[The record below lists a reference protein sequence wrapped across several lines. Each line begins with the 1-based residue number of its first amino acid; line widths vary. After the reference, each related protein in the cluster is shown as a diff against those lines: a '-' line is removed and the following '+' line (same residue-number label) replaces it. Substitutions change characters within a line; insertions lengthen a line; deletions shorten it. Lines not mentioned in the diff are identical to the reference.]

1 MIKSKLK
8 SLGSKSVLFLGSYRN
23 NKIFNKLK
31 PLYEIDTL
39 KVANVANLN
48 IAAES
53 LDFPYY
59 FVIDSTLKIQHLFF
73 PDKGS
78 PQIDE
83 KYLDF
88 VKAKFFS
95 SN

>member
-1 MIKSKLK
+1 M
-8 SLGSKSVLFLGSYRN
+8 
-23 NKIFNKLK
+23 
-31 PLYEIDTL
+31 YEIDTL
-39 KVANVANLN
+39 KVANTGNLN
-48 IAAES
+48 ISAENS
-53 LDFPYY
+53 GYPYY
-59 FVIDSTLKIQHLFF
+59 FVIDSTLKVQHLFF